1 MTATE
6 EKVRNAVARLRR
18 INYEVAADK
27 LERSIK
33 EGTIDLKPQR
43 SETEL
48 MIYAAL
54 IFSDVEI
61 KLNIEPTYVF
71 ETK

>member
-1 MTATE
+1 MKTTE
-6 EKVRNAVARLRR
+6 EKVRIAVAKLRKL
-18 INYEVAADK
+18 NYEVAADK
-27 LERSIK
+27 LERSIE
-33 EGTIDLKPQR
+33 EGTITLKPQR

-54 IFSDVEI
+54 IFSDVDI
-61 KLNIEPTYVF
+61 KLDIEPAYIF